1 MIADPTHQVGEPTDD
16 IKKRSEVLCV
26 KGLSKHFESPRTGT
40 WFARGVP
47 ERSPIKAV
55 TNVSFSLSSGGTLG
69 LVGESGSGKSTT
81 AFCVA
86 LLLKPTSGSIRF
98 LGSDLASCTRS
109 ELRGLRRELQIVFQ
123 DPYSSLDPRMRV
135 GEVIAEPL
143 VVHGVGDRRSRQAQ
157 VEHLLDLVGM
167 PANSGRRFPREFSG
181 GQRQRIAIARAL
193 ALRPRVIICDEPTSS
208 LDVSVQSQIINL
220 LRDLQEEFDLSYLF
234 ISHDLSVVYAMADRI
249 AVMTQ
254 GSIVEMGT
262 AEQVFWRPVHDYTR
276 TLLSAVS
283 GTKDVREHED

>member
-1 MIADPTHQVGEPTDD
+1 M
-16 IKKRSEVLCV
+16 
-26 KGLSKHFESPRTGT
+26 
-40 WFARGVP
+40 
-47 ERSPIKAV
+47 
-55 TNVSFSLSSGGTLG
+55 
-69 LVGESGSGKSTT
+69 
-81 AFCVA
+81 
-86 LLLKPTSGSIRF
+86 
-98 LGSDLASCTRS
+98 
-109 ELRGLRRELQIVFQ
+109 FQ

-143 VVHGVGDRRSRQAQ
+143 VVHGVGDRRSRRVQ
-157 VEHLLDLVGM
+157 VEQLLDLVGM
-167 PANSGRRFPREFSG
+167 PANSVRRFPREFSG

-193 ALRPRVIICDEPTSS
+193 ALRPTVIICDEPTSS

-262 AEQVFWRPVHDYTR
+262 AEQVFLRPVHDYTR
-276 TLLSAVS
+276 TLLSAVL
-283 GTKDVREHED
+283 GTKDARENED